1 MENNN
6 YVIRTMHREE
16 VALAINWAAKEG
28 WNPGV
33 NDAECY
39 YHADPNGF
47 LIGLLDNEPIAT
59 ISAVKYGESFGFL
72 GFYIVH
78 PSYRGKGYGLKIW
91 EAGINYLK
99 GCNIGLDGVVEQQ
112 ENYKKYGF
120 QLAYRNIRF
129 EGLGGGSSTIQSNIV
144 DLSTVPFAT
153 IEQYSRPFFPAKRT
167 MFLKSWIN
175 QSDCNALGA
184 VQNDSLAGYGVIRKA
199 LSGYKVGPLF
209 ANTPEIA
216 DDLFLAL
223 KQGIEPSQPVYLD
236 IPEVNQEALK
246 LAKRYNMQSVFE
258 TARMYSIK
266 TPDLPLDRFYG
277 VASFEV
283 G

>member
-1 MENNN
+1 
-6 YVIRTMHREE
+6 MHQEE
-16 VALAINWAAKEG
+16 VILAINWAAKEG

-39 YHADPNGF
+39 YNADPNGF
-47 LIGLLDNEPIAT
+47 LIGLLNNEPIAT
-59 ISAVKYGESFGFL
+59 ISVVKYGESFGFL

-78 PSYRGKGYGLKIW
+78 PSYRGKGYGLQIW
-91 EAGINYLK
+91 KAGIKYLE

-120 QLAYRNIRF
+120 RLAYRNIRF
-129 EGLGGGSSTIQSNIV
+129 EGLGGGSSTIQSRIV
-144 DLSTVPFAT
+144 DLSTIPFEA
-153 IEQYSRPFFPAKRT
+153 IELYSRPFFPERRDE
-167 MFLKSWIN
+167 FLKSWIN
-175 QSDCNALGA
+175 QSNCNALG
-184 VQNDSLAGYGVIRKA
+184 VIQNDSLTGYGVIRKA
-199 LSGYKVGPLF
+199 LGGYKIGPLF
-209 ANTPEIA
+209 ANTPELA

-223 KQGIEPSQPVYLD
+223 KQGVEPLQPIYLD

-266 TPDLPLDRFYG
+266 APDLPLDRFYG
-277 VASFEV
+277 VTSFEV